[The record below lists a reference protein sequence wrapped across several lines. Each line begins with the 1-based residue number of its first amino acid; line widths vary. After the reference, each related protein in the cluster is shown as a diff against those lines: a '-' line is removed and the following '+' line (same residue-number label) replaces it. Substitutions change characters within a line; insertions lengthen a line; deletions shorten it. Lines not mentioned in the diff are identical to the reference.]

1 MSKLAV
7 ELDGETFQI
16 EINSPPRRQDE
27 WALQIQGE
35 PLRVIVPQPNAALE
49 QFINV
54 HALGKSDAERVDLQ
68 MEWLIIGEHPYEI
81 IFDPELQ
88 WIQARGVTYRVN
100 VRDLAVATTRPHSG
114 DGRIKAPIPGQI
126 TQIFVEPGQ
135 RVEAGAP
142 LMILEAMKMENR
154 ILAPMRGVVNTLHV
168 NAGERVMLNQV
179 LVELET
185 VSD

>member
-7 ELDGETFQI
+7 ELDGETFRV
-16 EINSPPRRQDE
+16 EISSPPFMQNE
-27 WALQIQGE
+27 WTMQIQGE

-81 IFDPELQ
+81 VFDPELQ
-88 WIQARGVTYRVN
+88 WIQSRGVTYRVN
-100 VRDLAVATTRPHSG
+100 VRDFGVAATRPHSG

-154 ILAPMRGVVNTLHV
+154 ILAPMRGMISSLHV
-168 NAGERVMLNQV
+168 QTGERVMLNQV
-179 LVELET
+179 LAELEA

>member
-7 ELDGETFQI
+7 ELDGEIFQV
-16 EINSPPRRQDE
+16 EINSPPLRQDE
-27 WALQIQGE
+27 WTLKIQGE
-35 PLRVIVPQPNAALE
+35 SLRAIVPQPNAALE
-49 QFINV
+49 QFINS
-54 HALGKSDAERVDLQ
+54 HAPGNADAERVDLQ

-88 WIQARGVTYRVN
+88 WIQTRGVTHRVN
-100 VRDLAVATTRPHSG
+100 VRDLAVAAARPHSG
-114 DGRIKAPIPGQI
+114 DGRVKAPIPGQI
-126 TQIFVEPGQ
+126 THIFVEPGQ

-154 ILAPMRGVVNTLHV
+154 ILAPMRGIVSSLHV
-168 NAGERVMLNQV
+168 QTGERVMLNQV
-179 LVELET
+179 LTELES